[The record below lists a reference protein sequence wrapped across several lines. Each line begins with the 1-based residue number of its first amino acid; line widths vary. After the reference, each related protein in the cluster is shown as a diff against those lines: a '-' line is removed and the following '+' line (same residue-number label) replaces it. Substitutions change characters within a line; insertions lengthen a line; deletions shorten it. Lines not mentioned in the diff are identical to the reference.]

1 MAHNFIPRSAFHGS
15 WYYYQPRVG
24 CLKKFYQI
32 SFVNI
37 VGGIV
42 ALWILVA
49 LVQTVKH
56 NYDLEKQ
63 IDTLRQKISV
73 LQAQKDE
80 LSYNISYYK
89 TDSFKER
96 QARTR
101 LGLQQPGENVVI
113 LPSPGP
119 ATTSVADP
127 NKAKTKRSNLR
138 QWLDF
143 LTGKG

>member
-1 MAHNFIPRSAFHGS
+1 MKKI
-15 WYYYQPRVG
+15 YQA
-24 CLKKFYQI
+24 

-63 IDTLRQKISV
+63 IETLRQKISV

-80 LSYNISYYK
+80 LSYNISYYQ

-113 LPSPGP
+113 LPSPIP
-119 ATTSVADP
+119 SATTAADP
-127 NKAKTKRSNLR
+127 NKAKNNRSNLR
-138 QWLDF
+138 KWLDF
-143 LTGKG
+143 LSGKG